1 MPADEK
7 LRRIAEYLGTYA
19 RVVIAGISAYVLH
32 QYIHVLAFP
41 SERLGED
48 TAYVTTIDI
57 SIYGFQRTE
66 LRQFLGHLE
75 RTDVPCVPYLVARLE
90 VMQILLIPVYVGVS
104 DAAYPLHL
112 LPLKSAIIFAVSS
125 SPKMEVLM
133 QRS

>member
-1 MPADEK
+1 M
-7 LRRIAEYLGTYA
+7 
-19 RVVIAGISAYVLH
+19 LH

-48 TAYVTTIDI
+48 TAHVTTVDI
-57 SIYGFQRTE
+57 SIYGFQRTK

-75 RTDVPCVPYLVARLE
+75 RTDVSCVPYLVARLE
-90 VMQILLIPVYVGVS
+90 VMQILLIPVGVGVA
-104 DAAYPLHL
+104 DDAYPFHL
-112 LPLKSAIIFAVSS
+112 LRIKSAINFAVSS